1 MLYLHEVNNQEMK
14 NLDTAEVLF
23 GKYPR
28 WVGPNQKMVYDREQ
42 FLRHVY
48 TFSGLRDV
56 FTSVYAFPYSN
67 GLPLIDKLFG
77 DIDDEP
83 EKALKKGQDLFEWT
97 HENHFVTAVNWTGN
111 KGPHVYPLCPNIVLG
126 SKIESAEYIKKAVY
140 FILEETG
147 LFEYKEVTNLDGK
160 KQEFKVPLI
169 DSTSIGDIRRL
180 TRVCGTRRASV
191 FGLQLPVYCVA
202 LDPDH
207 FLDLSVKD
215 IFEYE
220 KESCPFPDIKF
231 KKEDIKRHFNELDLD
246 SININEW
253 RSQDVFNIF
262 KNTETSPNVPES
274 EIAELIKVLLPRP
287 CIHKF
292 IALPNAPPPIRYAAT
307 CELHRNG
314 MKPETIMNLFGKI
327 GWVNWDYEET
337 LKQVRL
343 ICSKNVVTWGKKKM
357 QEAGFCLPED
367 CETCKNCR

>member
-1 MLYLHEVNNQEMK
+1 MK

-28 WVGPNQKMVYDREQ
+28 WVGPSQKMVYDREQ

-48 TFSGLRDV
+48 TFSGLRNV
-56 FTSVYAFPYSN
+56 FTSVYAFPFSN
-67 GLPLIDKLFG
+67 GLPLIDKLFC

-97 HENHFVTAVNWTGN
+97 SENHFTTAVNWTGD
-111 KGPHVYPLCPNIVLG
+111 KGPHIYPLCPNIVFKN
-126 SKIESAEYIKKAVY
+126 KIESADYIRKAVY

-147 LFEYKEVTNLDGK
+147 LFEYKEITKMNGE

-202 LDPDH
+202 IDPEQ
-207 FLDLSVKD
+207 FLDLSIKD

-220 KESCPFPDIKF
+220 KEPCPFPDIKF
-231 KKEDIKRHFNELDLD
+231 KKENIKKHFSELDLD
-246 SININEW
+246 RINVNEW
-253 RSQDVFNIF
+253 RGQDIFNVF
-262 KNTETSPNVPES
+262 KNTEGSPDVPKN
-274 EIAELIKVLLPRP
+274 EIAELFRILLPRP
-287 CIHKF
+287 CIYKF
-292 IALPNAPPPIRYAAT
+292 IALPNAPFPIRYAAT

-314 MKPETIMNLFGKI
+314 LKPDAILNLFRKI
-327 GWVNWDYEET
+327 GWVNWDEEET
-337 LKQVRL
+337 RKQVYL
-343 ICSKNVVTWGKKKM
+343 ICSKPLDTIGKKKM
-357 QEAGFCLPED
+357 QESGFCLPED
-367 CETCKNCR
+367 CDACNNCR